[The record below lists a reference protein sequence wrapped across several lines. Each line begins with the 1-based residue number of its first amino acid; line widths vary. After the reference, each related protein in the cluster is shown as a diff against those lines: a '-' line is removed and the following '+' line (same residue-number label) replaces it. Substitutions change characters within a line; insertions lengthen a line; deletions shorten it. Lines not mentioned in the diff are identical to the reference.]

1 MSDSIWNAF
10 RVFTNFFFFNYNL
23 YVDFIAKGCPECEKY
38 ENELLKIHEDLKND
52 FPAEVVKV
60 VNSHLVRL
68 YKPTKE
74 PALVFFRNGIPLLY
88 EGSTVAEEIYHLF
101 DRNRV
106 PIVKELSDDTFEHLT
121 QASTGATTG
130 DWFIQ
135 LYVFNV

>member
-1 MSDSIWNAF
+1 MCF
-10 RVFTNFFFFNYNL
+10 
-23 YVDFIAKGCPECEKY
+23 FIAKGCPECEKY
-38 ENELLKIHEDLKND
+38 ENELLKIREDFKND

-60 VNSHLVRL
+60 LNSHLVRL

-74 PALVFFRNGIPLLY
+74 PALVFIRHGIPLLY
-88 EGSTVAEEIYHLF
+88 EGSTVAEEIYQYF

-106 PIVKELSDDTFEHLT
+106 PIVKELTDDTFEHLT

-135 LYVFNV
+135 LYVFIFIHLFVIRNSN

>member
-1 MSDSIWNAF
+1 MRFHQFLPTVCS
-10 RVFTNFFFFNYNL
+10 FFFL
-23 YVDFIAKGCPECEKY
+23 AKGCPECEKY
-38 ENELLKIHEDLKND
+38 ENELLNIREDFEND

-60 VNSHLVRL
+60 PNSNLVRL

-74 PALVFFRNGIPLLY
+74 PALVFFRHGIPLLY
-88 EGSTVAEEIYHLF
+88 EGSTVAEEIYQHF

-106 PIVKELSDDTFEHLT
+106 PIVKELTDETFEHLT

-135 LYVFNV
+135 LYVNEFILHEF